1 LEINKKN
8 AGKMNI
14 WILNHYAATPD
25 LATGTRHYDFGME
38 LSKRGHNITVFASGF
53 LPTRPTEKCPLNRD
67 KYLIE
72 EINNNFRFV
81 WVNTFKYEKNNWKRI
96 ANMLSYSRRVPEVIK
111 SLNLTKP
118 DIIVGS
124 SVHLFAVLTAYLLS
138 RKFGSYFVMEVR
150 DLWPVSLID
159 MGVSRWHPFIILLGL
174 LERFLYKKA
183 DKIVVL
189 PPKANEY
196 IESLGI
202 SANKIRWVPN
212 GVDLSR
218 FNINSE
224 GDLNKNNNE
233 FIVMYAGA
241 LGTAN
246 NLDIVIDSAGILKPK
261 YPNVKFVFVGEGIEK
276 SKLIQKAKLLKLD
289 NVEFKNPVKKEEI
302 SGLLGKADVLFFNL
316 PNLAV
321 FKYGISSN
329 KLFDYL
335 ASGKPIIFSC
345 NSINNPV
352 DEADAGITVPP
363 SNPQALT
370 EAVIK
375 LHNIPVYQRQEMGK
389 RGKEYVRKYHDIPIL
404 VDRMEEVF
412 KEVLEKKE

>member
-1 LEINKKN
+1 
-8 AGKMNI
+8 
-14 WILNHYAATPD
+14 
-25 LATGTRHYDFGME
+25 
-38 LSKRGHNITVFASGF
+38 
-53 LPTRPTEKCPLNRD
+53 
-67 KYLIE
+67 
-72 EINNNFRFV
+72 
-81 WVNTFKYEKNNWKRI
+81 
-96 ANMLSYSRRVPEVIK
+96 
-111 SLNLTKP
+111 
-118 DIIVGS
+118 
-124 SVHLFAVLTAYLLS
+124 
-138 RKFGSYFVMEVR
+138 
-150 DLWPVSLID
+150 
-159 MGVSRWHPFIILLGL
+159 
-174 LERFLYKKA
+174 
-183 DKIVVL
+183 
-189 PPKANEY
+189 
-196 IESLGI
+196 
-202 SANKIRWVPN
+202 
-212 GVDLSR
+212 
-218 FNINSE
+218 
-224 GDLNKNNNE
+224 
-233 FIVMYAGA
+233 MYAGA